1 MSGVLNRKPR
11 ARCVSDPQRDFTFTV
26 SPGAN
31 LLAAYRPGPP
41 HALGR
46 RRAFSRVTE
55 EEWLIAVVVQALA
68 TVGAA
73 GLGRR
78 RMAEIRRP
86 KSEREEGVRIAGQ
99 AVPGFDEVFDG
110 DASDFE
116 RAGLKVPSVIR
127 VARLGVVSE
136 EMLVGSHRGDR

>member
-1 MSGVLNRKPR
+1 MNRKPR
-11 ARCVSDPQRDFTFTV
+11 ASCVSDPQRDFTFTV

-68 TVGAA
+68 TVGTP

-86 KSEREEGVRIAGQ
+86 GSERTAPHRLHDLADVLRLVREAALPRDFALQLDPYVRPKYEELWTLAQ
-99 AVPGFDEVFDG
+99 HPDEDY
-110 DASDFE
+110 
-116 RAGLKVPSVIR
+116 
-127 VARLGVVSE
+127 
-136 EMLVGSHRGDR
+136 